1 MDWNAKDTN
10 GGIRYEAI
18 QAAAKM
24 LPALP
29 APCDVIEL
37 ARSIERYLAGD
48 PPAWK
53 DSPAGLQGLRAL
65 LLPGGCEVAK
75 DLPNVLDTVTVLNA
89 LTDALALLIGNDR
102 LYQYK
107 HTFPQFMLAFRNG
120 LRQ

>member
-1 MDWNAKDTN
+1 MAWNAKDTN
-10 GGIRYEAI
+10 SDIRYEAM
-18 QAAAKM
+18 QTACKA

-29 APCDVIEL
+29 APCGVIEL

-53 DSPAGLQGLRAL
+53 DSPAGLAGLRAL
-65 LLPGGCEVAK
+65 LLPGGREMAE
-75 DLPNVLDTVTVLNA
+75 DLPSVLDTMTVLNA

-102 LYQYK
+102 RYQYK

-120 LRQ
+120 LMQ